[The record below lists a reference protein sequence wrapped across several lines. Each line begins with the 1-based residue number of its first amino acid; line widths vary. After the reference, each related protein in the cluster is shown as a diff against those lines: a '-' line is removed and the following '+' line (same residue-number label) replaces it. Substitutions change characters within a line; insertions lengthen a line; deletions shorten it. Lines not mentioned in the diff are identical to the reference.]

1 MNPQDEQET
10 RKTMR
15 AGNPV
20 GNYTHGPWNKAQA
33 VVVNDIEKLMVIA
46 ERIGS
51 GRARGGCR
59 L

>member
-1 MNPQDEQET
+1 MGT
-10 RKTMR
+10 IHM
-15 AGNPV
+15 
-20 GNYTHGPWNKAQA
+20 GPWNKAQA